1 MAAFLF
7 AQRRFTDVESGD
19 LRHVLITL
27 RGFPLFQSL
36 VSTLDRMGV
45 QTPRTY
51 ATAVRNAAS
60 LNRMVEPEDARDAL
74 SQFQGALALL
84 DRVRHVRSLSEEAAA
99 DLAASAVAVRLHEAQ
114 GYEGRMSAWVAR
126 ELLPALGADPP
137 DGDPED
143 GNVTDPGLDDA
154 PSPRERI
161 VLRALAG
168 ALEDEGWGHRV
179 TTTWEGFSYVA
190 DLRGATLTRLF
201 EAREA
206 QAGASLDAALDL
218 WAVADALAAG
228 PETVEEV
235 QGLHERLRSVASA
248 SCRCGKGRSGR

>member
-19 LRHVLITL
+19 LRHVLTTL

-51 ATAVRNAAS
+51 ATAVLNAAS

-84 DRVRHVRSLSEEAAA
+84 DRVRHVRSLSGEAAA
-99 DLAASAVAVRLHEAQ
+99 DLAASAATVRLHETR
-114 GYEGRMSAWVAR
+114 GYEGRMSGWVAR

-143 GNVTDPGLDDA
+143 GDVTDPGVDDA
-154 PSPRERI
+154 PSP
-161 VLRALAG
+161 
-168 ALEDEGWGHRV
+168 
-179 TTTWEGFSYVA
+179 
-190 DLRGATLTRLF
+190 
-201 EAREA
+201 
-206 QAGASLDAALDL
+206 AS
-218 WAVADALAAG
+218 G
-228 PETVEEV
+228 
-235 QGLHERLRSVASA
+235 SS
-248 SCRCGKGRSGR
+248 SGRSRAPSKTRAGITG